1 MSFIKKNDDEKS
13 FINREDF
20 YMKKACNLANKSVL
34 LGGGPFGCVITD
46 DNYFIVGKGSNQVTL
61 LNDPTLHA
69 EIVAIRDACK
79 KLKTFNLSG
88 CTLYTSCEPC
98 PMCLSAI
105 YWSRINKVFYG
116 NTRDDAKAI
125 GFDDEFIYN
134 EIGKNIDERQIEMVQ
149 CDENS
154 AKKSFQL
161 WCEKEDKIKY

>member
-1 MSFIKKNDDEKS
+1 MSLFNNDENS
-13 FINREDF
+13 SNEDF
-20 YMKKACNLANKSVL
+20 LMKRACHLANENVL
-34 LGGGPFGCVITD
+34 LGGGPFGCIITD
-46 DNYFIVGKGSNQVTL
+46 NNGFIIGEGTNQVTL
-61 LNDPTLHA
+61 KNDPTLHA

-125 GFDDEFIYN
+125 GFDDDFIYN